1 MDVVPTSKAGA
12 HAMIG
17 GGGFAKELGW
27 DDIELLMAGQGGI
40 QCVRDTNSIYAD
52 FTIDVLIINIMEVV
66 LRVVAGLFH

>member
-27 DDIELLMAGQGGI
+27 DDIKLLMTGQESI
-40 QCVRDTNSIYAD
+40 QCVRDTNSIYAN
-52 FTIDVLIINIMEVV
+52 FTIDVLIINIKKVV